1 VIQIQLDNSKQ
12 AEYLEDIRDIGM
24 QIVFREITKQE
35 VYDAF
40 KKYVEYLSDDIKIQ
54 YLNTLKEIINN
65 LNTQT
70 PDDILFKMG
79 QYTKKIQYKEP
90 QIDMDLRMYAEF

>member
-1 VIQIQLDNSKQ
+1 MELNNTKQ
-12 AEYLEDIRDIGM
+12 AEYLNDIRDVGM
-24 QIVFREITKQE
+24 QIVFRELTKQQ

-40 KKYVEYLSDDIKIQ
+40 AKYTQYLNDNDIKIQ

-65 LNTQT
+65 LEKQS

-79 QYTKKIQYKEP
+79 QYTKKIEYEDEP
-90 QIDMDLRMYAEF
+90 MGMRMYAEL

>member
-1 VIQIQLDNSKQ
+1 MQLNNSKQ

-40 KKYVEYLSDDIKIQ
+40 KKYVEYFSDDIKIQ
-54 YLNTLKEIINN
+54 YLNTLKEIVSDLTN
-65 LNTQT
+65 QT

-79 QYTKKIQYKEP
+79 QYTKKIQYEEP
-90 QIDMDLRMYAEF
+90 QKDMDLRMYAEF

>member
-1 VIQIQLDNSKQ
+1 MQLNNSKQ

-24 QIVFREITKQE
+24 QIVFREISKQQ

-40 KKYVEYLSDDIKIQ
+40 AKYTEYFNNDDIKIQ
-54 YLNTLKEIINN
+54 YLNTLKEVINE
-65 LNTQT
+65 LEKQT

-79 QYTKKIQYKEP
+79 QYTKKIEYEDEP
-90 QIDMDLRMYAEF
+90 LGMRMYAEL